1 MQTEC
6 ISAQLEFEGF
16 GKRRVV
22 AGFDGGAITSDA
34 GFLLLRETD
43 RALGLLE
50 RIAACFDDG
59 RARDQLVHSLRTLV
73 GQRLA
78 TRVAALG
85 RPVRVRVDPH
95 GSPSHTSGRAG

>member
-6 ISAQLEFEGF
+6 ISPQLEFEGF

-43 RALGLLE
+43 RALGLID
-50 RIAACFDDG
+50 RIAACFRDA
-59 RARDQLVHSLRTLV
+59 RAPDQVVHSLARPS
-73 GQRLA
+73 
-78 TRVAALG
+78 AL
-85 RPVRVRVDPH
+85 R
-95 GSPSHTSGRAG
+95 